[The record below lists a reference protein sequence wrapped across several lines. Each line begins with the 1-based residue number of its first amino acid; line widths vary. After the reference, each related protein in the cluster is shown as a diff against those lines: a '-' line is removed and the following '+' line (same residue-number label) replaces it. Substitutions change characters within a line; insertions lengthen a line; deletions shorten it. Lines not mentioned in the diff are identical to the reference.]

1 MSTTEKLSLLVVDDE
16 ASLRDLISR
25 AFTSEGHRVLAVP
38 DGRSAIDRASTEA
51 FDCVLLDVA
60 LGDGPDGIEVC
71 RELRE
76 RRNVVPIIM
85 LTARSSEADAV
96 LGLEAGADDYV
107 VKPFGLA
114 ELRSRIRAVRR
125 RAGARPPDA
134 EVLVAGPYT
143 LDRARRELT
152 VEGRPV
158 ALTFSEF
165 QLIEAL
171 MAQPERV
178 FSREE
183 LFVAIWGDSAYR
195 DPRGIDVHVRHLRE
209 KLERNPAEPVHLLT
223 VRGSGYRLHAG
234 E

>member
-1 MSTTEKLSLLVVDDE
+1 MRAVEKLSLLIVDDE
-16 ASLRDLISR
+16 SSLREQITR
-25 AFTSEGHRVLAVP
+25 AFTSEGHRVLAVA
-38 DGRSAIDRASTEA
+38 DGRSAIDRASTDT

-71 RELRE
+71 RELRA
-76 RRNVVPIIM
+76 RHNVVPIIM

-125 RAGARPPDA
+125 RAGPRALGEEMLQVGA
-134 EVLVAGPYT
+134 LV
-143 LDRARRELT
+143 LDRPRRELRVRGT
-152 VEGRPV
+152 LVD
-158 ALTFSEF
+158 LTFSEF
-165 QLIEAL
+165 QLLTAL
-171 MAQPERV
+171 MEQPERV

-183 LFVAIWGDSAYR
+183 LFVAIWGESSYR

-209 KLERNPAEPVHLLT
+209 KLEQQPAEPVLLQT
-223 VRGSGYRLHAG
+223 VRGSGYRLRAG
-234 E
+234 

>member
-1 MSTTEKLSLLVVDDE
+1 MCAIEKLSLLVVDDE
-16 ASLRDLISR
+16 SSLREQISR
-25 AFTSEGHRVLAVP
+25 AFASEGHTVKAVA
-38 DGRSAIDRASTEA
+38 DGRSAIDRASTEP

-71 RELRE
+71 RELRA

-125 RAGARPPDA
+125 RAGPRALGE
-134 EVLVAGPYT
+134 EVLQVGPLV
-143 LDRARRELT
+143 LDRTRRELH
-152 VEGRPV
+152 VRGEPV

-165 QLIEAL
+165 QLLAAL
-171 MAQPERV
+171 MEQPGRV
-178 FSREE
+178 LSREE
-183 LFVAIWGDSAYR
+183 LFEAIWGDSSYR

-209 KLERNPAEPVHLLT
+209 KLEERPAEPSLLLT
-223 VRGSGYRLHAG
+223 VRGSGYRLQAG
-234 E
+234 